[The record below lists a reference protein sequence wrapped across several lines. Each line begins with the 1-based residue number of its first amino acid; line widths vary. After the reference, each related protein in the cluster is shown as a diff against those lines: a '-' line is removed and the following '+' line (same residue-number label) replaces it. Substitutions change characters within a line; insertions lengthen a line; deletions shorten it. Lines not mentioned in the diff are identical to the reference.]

1 MITLLNAIR
10 RPRGLVGDP
19 DGSNDRYKPLNQ
31 LGVQKQRMRLEGSR
45 TPRLLYLIVMLA
57 ILAIAISCGDNA
69 SSAGDPGISG
79 RSGADRAAL
88 FSIPADQMSHIQI
101 VTVVPTVLT
110 RTLRLTGAVAYNGF
124 ATTPVITQV
133 SGPVSRI
140 VVSPGETV
148 RAGQPLLYVA
158 SPDFSQL
165 RATYMKANDAFKLAD
180 REYARAKDLY
190 DHHAIAERDLIA
202 AESTRNQAEA
212 DLQASEQALH
222 VLGFKNPDQAVQT
235 RGSPELP
242 VLAPIGGE
250 VVERLVAPGQVIQA
264 GTTQAFTISNM
275 NVVWVLANV
284 YQQDLPYV
292 HVGDPVTIV
301 TDSYPGTEFH
311 GKISYMAAALD
322 PTTRTLQARIDV
334 KNPQERLKN
343 NMYVIAQVQAGKVAN
358 AITVPNAAVLRNAE
372 NEPFVYTLAG
382 QNQFAMR
389 SVSIGQTSEE
399 TTEITS
405 GLAQGDR
412 IVANGSL
419 FLQFANSLQR

>member
-1 MITLLNAIR
+1 MIKHLSHTHQIRSRHVYVAALLAVI
-10 RPRGLVGDP
+10 
-19 DGSNDRYKPLNQ
+19 
-31 LGVQKQRMRLEGSR
+31 
-45 TPRLLYLIVMLA
+45 
-57 ILAIAISCGDNA
+57 AIAGSCGDNQ

-79 RSGADRAAL
+79 RTAGDKAAL
-88 FSIPADQMSHIQI
+88 FSVSGDQMSHVQI
-101 VTVVPTVLT
+101 VTVAPTTLT

-133 SGPVSRI
+133 GGPVSRI
-140 VVSPGETV
+140 VVSPGEIV

-158 SPDFSQL
+158 SPDFSQM

-190 DHHAIAERDLIA
+190 DHHAIAEKDLIA
-202 AESTRNQAEA
+202 AESARNQAEA
-212 DLQASEQALH
+212 DLQASEQALR
-222 VLGFKNPDQAVQT
+222 VLGFKSPDQVVQA
-235 RGSPELP
+235 RSSPELA
-242 VLAPIGGE
+242 VLAPIAGE

-264 GTTQAFTISNM
+264 GVTQAFTISNM
-275 NVVWVLANV
+275 SIVWVLANV

-292 HVGDPVTIV
+292 RIGDPVTIV
-301 TDSYPGTEFH
+301 TDSYPGTDFH
-311 GKISYMAAALD
+311 GKISYVAAALD
-322 PTTRTLQARIDV
+322 PATRTLQARIDV
-334 KNPQERLKN
+334 KNPGEKLKN
-343 NMYVIAQVQAGKVAN
+343 NMYVTALVQAGKVAN

-389 SVSIGQTSEE
+389 SVTLGQTSEQ

-412 IVANGSL
+412 VVANGSL

>member
-1 MITLLNAIR
+1 
-10 RPRGLVGDP
+10 
-19 DGSNDRYKPLNQ
+19 
-31 LGVQKQRMRLEGSR
+31 
-45 TPRLLYLIVMLA
+45 
-57 ILAIAISCGDNA
+57 
-69 SSAGDPGISG
+69 
-79 RSGADRAAL
+79 
-88 FSIPADQMSHIQI
+88 MSHIEI
-101 VTVVPTVLT
+101 VTVVPSTLT

-140 VVSPGETV
+140 VVSPGEIV
-148 RAGQPLLYVA
+148 RTGQPLLYVA

-180 REYARAKDLY
+180 REYARSKDLY
-190 DHHAIAERDLIA
+190 DHHAIAEKDLIA
-202 AESTRNQAEA
+202 AESARNQAEA

-222 VLGFKNPDQAVQT
+222 VLGFKSPNQAVQM
-235 RGSPELP
+235 RGSPELA
-242 VLAPIGGE
+242 VRAPIGGE
-250 VVERLVAPGQVIQA
+250 VVERLVGPGQVIQA

-275 NVVWVLANV
+275 SIVWVLANV

-292 HVGDPVTIV
+292 RVGNPVTIL
-301 TDSYPGTEFH
+301 TDTYPGTEFH
-311 GKISYMAAALD
+311 GNISYMAAALD

-334 KNPQERLKN
+334 KNTQERLKN
-343 NMYVIAQVQAGKVAN
+343 NMYVIAQVQAEKVAN
-358 AITVPNAAVLRNAE
+358 AITVPNAAVLRNAV

-389 SVSIGQTSEE
+389 SVTIGQTSEQ

>member
-1 MITLLNAIR
+1 MIELLGNIHHETELPGGLR
-10 RPRGLVGDP
+10 NRGRNRGA
-19 DGSNDRYKPLNQ
+19 
-31 LGVQKQRMRLEGSR
+31 
-45 TPRLLYLIVMLA
+45 LYLLSLTAMFA
-57 ILAIAISCGDNA
+57 ILSIAVGCSDNQSAA
-69 SSAGDPGISG
+69 SDPGISG
-79 RSGADRAAL
+79 RTGADKAAL

-101 VTVVPTVLT
+101 ETVSPSTLT
-110 RTLRLTGAVAYNGF
+110 RILRLTGAVAYNGF

-140 VVSPGETV
+140 VVMPGEMV

-165 RATYMKANDAFKLAD
+165 RATYIKAKDAFKLAD

-190 DHHAIAERDLIA
+190 DHHAISDKDLIA
-202 AESTRNQAEA
+202 AESARNQAEA

-222 VLGFKNPDQAVQT
+222 VLGFKSPDQAVQT

-242 VLAPIGGE
+242 VLAPIAGE
-250 VVERLVAPGQVIQA
+250 VVERLVAAGQVIQA

-275 NVVWVLANV
+275 STVWVLANV

-292 HVGDPVTIV
+292 RVGDPVTIL

-311 GKISYMAAALD
+311 GKISYVAAALD
-322 PTTRTLQARIDV
+322 ATTRTLQARIDV
-334 KNPQERLKN
+334 KNPQEKLKN

-358 AITVPNAAVLRNAE
+358 AISVPNAAVLRDAE
-372 NEPFVYTLAG
+372 NEPFVYILAG

-389 SVSIGQTSEE
+389 NVTLGQTSEQS
-399 TTEITS
+399 TEITS
-405 GLAQGDR
+405 GLASGDR
-412 IVANGSL
+412 VVANGSL
-419 FLQFANSLQR
+419 FLQFANSLQK